1 MKRFFYVCLS
11 ALLLTVATPSKAGTK
26 EELLR
31 LQNDVLAL
39 QNQIRLLQQTFTE
52 RADGLKSLIGQL
64 NDQVAQSNQMIT
76 KVSAALE
83 SQVAGGRTVDQTL
96 LQEIKSLSGKLDDQ
110 STRISALAQQIAD
123 LKVQAKP
130 IGQDFQSPAPGGSPA
145 GAVSPDSVYN
155 AAYNDLVQGNFDL
168 AIQGF
173 TSFVQNFPGSDKA
186 DDSAYN
192 IGEAYYNQNKLPQ
205 AIAAFTR
212 VLNDYLKGDKV
223 PSALFKRGKTE
234 LLMQEKDNAI
244 EDFKAVIDK
253 YPDAA
258 EAGLAKGELQSL
270 GVDISKPARPAAPR
284 RRKP

>member
-1 MKRFFYVCLS
+1 MKRFHLICLS
-11 ALLLTVATPSKAGTK
+11 AVLLTMTTPGMAGTK

-52 RADGLKSLIGQL
+52 RADGLKSLIVQL
-64 NDQVAQSNQMIT
+64 NDQVAQSNQMIGKMST
-76 KVSAALE
+76 AVESTVAA
-83 SQVAGGRTVDQTL
+83 GKNVDQAL
-96 LQEIKSLSGKLDDQ
+96 LQEIRSLSGKLDDQ

-123 LKVQAKP
+123 MRVQAKP
-130 IGQDFQSPAPGGSPA
+130 IVQDFQSSGPSVGS

-173 TSFVQNFPGSDKA
+173 TGFVQNFPGSDKA
-186 DDSAYN
+186 DDAAYN

-212 VLNDYLKGDKV
+212 VLNDYPKGDKL
-223 PSALFKRGKTE
+223 PSALFKRAKTE
-234 LLMQEKDNAI
+234 LMMQEKDNAI
-244 EDFKAVIDK
+244 EDFKTVVEK

-258 EAGLAKGELQSL
+258 EAGLSKAELQGL
-270 GVDISKPARPAAPR
+270 GVDLSKPKPVAPR
-284 RRKP
+284 RKRP